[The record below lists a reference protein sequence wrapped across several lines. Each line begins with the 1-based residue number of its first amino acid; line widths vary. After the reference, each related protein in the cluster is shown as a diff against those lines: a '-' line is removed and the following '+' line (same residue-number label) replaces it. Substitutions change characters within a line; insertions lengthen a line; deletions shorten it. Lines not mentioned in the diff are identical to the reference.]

1 MEPNWSP
8 RQRRRLNDMPAF
20 IPLSDTDWAR
30 IASLFRFDEA
40 RRFGKTPRH
49 PREILNAILWVSTHQ
64 KTWANL
70 PPEMP
75 PAGTCYIKC
84 LQWRR
89 DGTLQ
94 QVEAILGLCID
105 FR

>member
-1 MEPNWSP
+1 MS
-8 RQRRRLNDMPAF
+8 AS
-20 IPLSDTDWAR
+20 IPLSDADWAR
-30 IASLFRFDEA
+30 IASLFPFDEA
-40 RRFGKTPRH
+40 RRYGKTPRH

-64 KTWANL
+64 KAWTYL

-75 PAGTCYIKC
+75 PARTCYIKC

-89 DGTLQ
+89 DGTLR
-94 QVEAILGLCID
+94 QVEALLGLRID